1 MKQTAKQNQPRK
13 RKNSLLWTGLN
24 RGTSRLYAILAGSL
38 LGRALTGYRQMDD
51 SLAKGRRYPGRH
63 RCTPMSPARL
73 HLVKTVES
81 SWMFGGLRRLFSLF
95 LRCPTAFYGL
105 FGLFYGLFGVL
116 FFFAVPMVTDF
127 LTISVSHL
135 VISAVIAILSFTL
148 TLTAKPMALSLDKSF
163 VCRLLFVRFL
173 GIPQDRLQVDYTKA
187 PRIGYYIACFLG
199 LAGAVGA
206 LFVSPLL
213 LPLALMGM
221 GLLGMIF
228 TYPETGVVLFT
239 VMLPA
244 VWLDRRFL
252 VVTAVLIILTWC
264 SYAVKLLFAH
274 RTIRFGLLDRVI
286 LLFGLLALVLDIVRG
301 AASAEAI
308 WQSVCLLLCLSSYF
322 LIVNLMTTR
331 TYIRRCLVGVGISVV
346 VVTLLSYFRNI
357 PIDSLAWLEG
367 SRAGD
372 FIIARFQE
380 GVEHLSGLWVEH
392 SGLYLVLAFPWLYA
406 YILHTKRLFRKIVGV
421 LFIALD
427 LLLVFMT
434 GSVSALFCIAGVTVL
449 FLLLLGHKWLSA
461 GIVALPVVGCGL
473 YWFTYLY
480 PVSDA
485 IQTILSRSRLY
496 KSQLAD
502 SLWRMV
508 EDHPGGIGIG
518 DEAFAAAYPA
528 YAAPDLGA
536 VTDSGSLFFE
546 MLLGYGWAGLL
557 LGAVVLFLFLQKSLT
572 SLRCAVVTKDR
583 AMILGGVT
591 SMLGMA
597 VFGSVRSFITS
608 PRVFFTVALVIAL
621 CSSYENILFD
631 EEDVREAEWMGFSQ
645 GEDRFF
651 RSGEYISQKE

>member
-1 MKQTAKQNQPRK
+1 MKPTAKQNQPRK
-13 RKNSLLWTGLN
+13 RKNNLLWDGLN
-24 RGTSRLYAILAGSL
+24 RGTSRLYGILAGSF
-38 LGRALTGYRQMDD
+38 LGRALTAYRKADD
-51 SLAKGRRYPGRH
+51 QLAKGRRYPGRH

-73 HLVKTVES
+73 HVLRTVES
-81 SWMFGGLRRLFSLF
+81 SYLFGGLRGLFSLL
-95 LRCPTAFYGL
+95 LRCPTAYYGL
-105 FGLFYGLFGVL
+105 FGLFYGLMGVL
-116 FFFAVPMVTDF
+116 LYFVMPLVTDALVLPF
-127 LTISVSHL
+127 SHA
-135 VISAVIAILSFTL
+135 VISAVIAVLSFPL
-148 TLTAKPMALSLDKSF
+148 TLTAKPLAVSVERSA
-163 VCRLLFVRFL
+163 VCRLIFLRFL
-173 GIPQDRLQVDYTKA
+173 GIPRDRLQIEYNKA
-187 PRIGYYIACFLG
+187 PRLGYYIVCFLG

-206 LFVSPLL
+206 MFISPLL
-213 LPLALMGM
+213 LPLLLLAM

-244 VWLDRRFL
+244 VWLDKQFL
-252 VVTAVLIILTWC
+252 MVTVVLILLTWC
-264 SYAVKLLFAH
+264 SYAVKLLFLH
-274 RTIRFGLLDRVI
+274 RTMRFGLLDRVM
-286 LLFGLLALVLDIVRG
+286 LLFGILAVALDVVRG
-301 AASAEAI
+301 PASAETV
-308 WQSVCLLLCLSSYF
+308 WQSVCLSVCLSSYF

-331 TYIRRCLVGVGISVV
+331 EYIRRSLVGVGVSVV

-372 FIIARFQE
+372 FIIARFRS

-392 SGLYLVLAFPWLYA
+392 SELYLVLAFPWLYA
-406 YILHTKRLFRKIVGV
+406 YMLHTKRLFRKIMGA

-502 SLWRMV
+502 SLWQMV
-508 EDHPGGIGIG
+508 GDHPGGIGIG
-518 DEAFAAAYPA
+518 DEAFAAVYPS

-546 MLLGYGWAGLL
+546 VLLGYGWVGLL
-557 LGAVVLFLFLQKSLT
+557 LGLVIVFLFLQKSLT
-572 SLRCAVVTKDR
+572 CLRCAVVTKDK

-591 SMLGMA
+591 SILGMV

-608 PRVFFTVALVIAL
+608 PRVFFTVVLVVAL
-621 CSSYENILFD
+621 CSSYENVLFD
-631 EEDVREAEWMGFSQ
+631 ENDVREAEWMGSSQ

>member
-1 MKQTAKQNQPRK
+1 MKKATKQNQPRK
-13 RKNSLLWTGLN
+13 RKNSLLWGGLN
-24 RGTSRLYAILAGSL
+24 RGTSRLYGLLAGSF
-38 LGRALTGYRQMDD
+38 LGRALTSYRQADD
-51 SLAKGRRYPGRH
+51 RLAKGRRYPGRH
-63 RCTPMSPARL
+63 HCTPMSPARL
-73 HLVKTVES
+73 HVLRTVES
-81 SWMFGGLRRLFSLF
+81 SRLFGGLRSLFSLL
-95 LRCPTAFYGL
+95 LRCPTAYFGL
-105 FGLFYGLFGVL
+105 FGLLYGLWGVL
-116 FFFAVPMVTDF
+116 LYFVVPLMTNAFALPF
-127 LTISVSHL
+127 SHP
-135 VISAVIAILSFTL
+135 VISAVIAVLSFPL
-148 TLTAKPMALSLDKSF
+148 TLTAKPLALSLERSA
-163 VCRLLFVRFL
+163 VCRLIFLRFL
-173 GIPQDRLQVDYTKA
+173 GIPRDRLQVEDTRA
-187 PRIGYYIACFLG
+187 PKIGYYVACVLG
-199 LAGAVGA
+199 MVSAVGA
-206 LFVSPLL
+206 MFVSPLL
-213 LPLALMGM
+213 LPLILMGM

-244 VWLDRRFL
+244 VWLDKQFL
-252 VVTAVLIILTWC
+252 MVTVALILLTWC
-264 SYAVKLLFAH
+264 SYAVKLLFLH
-274 RTIRFGLLDRVI
+274 RTMHFGLLDRVM
-286 LLFGLLALVLDIVRG
+286 LLFGILAVALDMVRG
-301 AASAEAI
+301 PASAEAI
-308 WQSVCLLLCLSSYF
+308 WQSICLSVCLSSYF

-331 TYIRRCLVGVGISVV
+331 EYIRRSLVGVGVSVV

-372 FIIARFQE
+372 FIIAHFRD
-380 GVEHLSGLWVEH
+380 GVERLSGLWVEH
-392 SGLYLVLAFPWLYA
+392 SELYLVLAFPWLYA
-406 YILHTKRLFRKIVGV
+406 YMLHTKRLFRKIMGA

-473 YWFTYLY
+473 YWFAYLY

-508 EDHPGGIGIG
+508 GDHPGGIGIG
-518 DEAFAAAYPA
+518 DEAFAAVYPS

-546 MLLGYGWAGLL
+546 VLLGYGWVGLL
-557 LGAVVLFLFLQKSLT
+557 LGLVIVFLFLQKSL
-572 SLRCAVVTKDR
+572 SCLRCAMVTKDR
-583 AMILGGVT
+583 AMILGGLT
-591 SMLGMA
+591 SILGMV

-608 PRVFFTVALVIAL
+608 PRVFFTVVLVVAL
-621 CSSYENILFD
+621 CSSYENVLFD
-631 EEDVREAEWMGFSQ
+631 ENDVREAEWTGSSYS
-645 GEDRFF
+645 EDCFF